1 MRTVKLLACIPA
13 FALLAFCGL
22 APLEEASAPETMEQ
36 TRVKEESSLFTVD
49 AQSRIFTFETND
61 KKYLGEREFTL
72 WTVQGTNE
80 SDSFEP
86 IEARLYK
93 ESGRTEAGF
102 GLVFCEQETGGRPF
116 MLAVLI
122 NANGYYTVGKVCDG
136 VFGHINDGWK
146 NSNYINKGHGIKN
159 TIAVAYDAGTKNFL
173 LKINGYEITSFTVSE
188 QIAFKG
194 SRSGFAVVIADNENF
209 PGKPV
214 RVTFEN
220 K

>member
-1 MRTVKLLACIPA
+1 MRTVKLMAAIPA
-13 FALLAFCGL
+13 IALLASCGP
-22 APLEEASAPETMEQ
+22 APLEEASAPESMEQ
-36 TRVKEESSLFTVD
+36 TSVKEESSLFTAD
-49 AQSRIFTFETND
+49 LQSKIFTFETND
-61 KKYLGEREFTL
+61 KKYLGERGFTL
-72 WTVQGTNE
+72 WTVQGTNG

-86 IEARLYK
+86 VEVKLCK

-102 GLVFCEQETGGRPF
+102 GIVFCEQETGGRPF

-188 QIAFKG
+188 QIAFKD